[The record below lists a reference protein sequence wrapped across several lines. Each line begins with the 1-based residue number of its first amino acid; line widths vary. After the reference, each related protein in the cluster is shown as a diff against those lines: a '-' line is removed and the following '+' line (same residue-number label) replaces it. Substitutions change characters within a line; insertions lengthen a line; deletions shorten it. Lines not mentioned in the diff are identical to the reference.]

1 MEQKVMDLLNIIQ
14 NDFPVESRP
23 FLTLAN
29 KLDMT
34 EEEVIE
40 LVKGFKESGYIRR
53 LGGVF
58 DSSKLGYTS
67 TLCAMEVPKDRIEE
81 VAAIINNY
89 SGVTH
94 NYLRIHKYNMWFTL
108 TAPSSQS
115 IEDTIEEIKNSTTIN
130 DIMILTSLNTF
141 KIKVNF
147 NVKGV

>member
-1 MEQKVMDLLNIIQ
+1 MDLLNIMQ
-14 NDFPVESRP
+14 DDFPIESRP

-40 LVKGFKESGYIRR
+40 LIKKFKELGYIRR

-58 DSSKLGYTS
+58 DSGRLGYTS
-67 TLCAMEVPKDRIEE
+67 TLCAVEVPEERVEE
-81 VAAIINNY
+81 VASIINGY

-94 NYLRIHKYNMWFTL
+94 NYLRMHKYNMWFTL
-108 TAPSSQS
+108 TVSTSES
-115 IEDTIEEIKNSTTIN
+115 IEDTLEEIKNSIKIN
-130 DIMILTSLNTF
+130 NILVLNSLNTF

-147 NVKGV
+147 NVEGV